1 MAIKT
6 AIEAHRFAKPYNM
19 GTLYW
24 QLNDVW
30 PGITWSSID
39 YYGCP
44 KGGYYAAKYA
54 FSDPLIGV
62 IIE

>member
-44 KGGYYAAKYA
+44 KGGYYAAK
-54 FSDPLIGV
+54 
-62 IIE
+62 